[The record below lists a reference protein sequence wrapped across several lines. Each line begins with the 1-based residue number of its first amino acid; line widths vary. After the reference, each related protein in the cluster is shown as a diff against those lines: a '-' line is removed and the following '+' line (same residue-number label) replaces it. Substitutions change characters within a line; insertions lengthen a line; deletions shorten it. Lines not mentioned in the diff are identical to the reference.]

1 MVCTT
6 KDLYKSVKKCPGAR
20 IAPGIR
26 ARIFFILKSQI
37 LTWPTLPTPGDEKNT
52 DPAKFSQYT
61 GNFTL
66 AGDAKWHCLDLVDAK
81 SNFTSET
88 QGEAPSA
95 TFLNKGEFIV
105 GGTDEDITGFATMAI
120 NDELIMM
127 VQDRKGRSR
136 VIGCEAFAPKITV
149 SQASGSGV
157 TDSCTT
163 TVNTEATDFCPTPFY
178 TGKIETDDGDISGA
192 DGSVWEAA

>member
-1 MVCTT
+1 MACTT

-20 IAPGIR
+20 IAPGIKPR
-26 ARIFFILKSQI
+26 VFFILKSQI
-37 LTWPTLPTPGDEKNT
+37 LTWPTLPAADDETT
-52 DPAKFSQYT
+52 DPATLAKYT

-66 AGDAKWHCLDLVDAK
+66 AGDAKWHSLDLVDAK

-95 TFLNKGEFIV
+95 TFLNKGEFVV
-105 GGTDEDITGFATMAI
+105 GGSDEDITGFATMAI

-127 VQDRKGRSR
+127 VQDRKGRAR
-136 VIGCEAFAPKITV
+136 LIGCEAFAPKITV

-157 TDSCTT
+157 TDACNT

-178 TGKIETDDGDISGA
+178 PGKIELESGDISGA
-192 DGSVWEAA
+192 DGSVFEAA

>member
-20 IAPGIR
+20 IAPGIIGR
-26 ARIFFILKSQI
+26 VYFILKSQI
-37 LTWPTLPTPGDEKNT
+37 LTWPKLPEADSTTT
-52 DPAKFSQYT
+52 DPAKLAQYS

-66 AGDAKWHCLDLVDAK
+66 ASDAKFHSLDLVDGK
-81 SNFTSET
+81 SNFSSET

-95 TFLNKGEFIV
+95 TFLNKGEFVV
-105 GGTDEDITGFATMAI
+105 GGSDEDISGFASMAI
-120 NDELIMM
+120 NDELIIL
-127 VQDRKGRSR
+127 VQDRKKRFR

-149 SQASGSGV
+149 SQASGSSV

-163 TVNTEATDFCPTPFY
+163 TVNTEATDFAPTPFY
-178 TGKIETDDGDISGA
+178 PGKIETEDGDIKGE
-192 DGSVWEAA
+192 DGSEWTDAA